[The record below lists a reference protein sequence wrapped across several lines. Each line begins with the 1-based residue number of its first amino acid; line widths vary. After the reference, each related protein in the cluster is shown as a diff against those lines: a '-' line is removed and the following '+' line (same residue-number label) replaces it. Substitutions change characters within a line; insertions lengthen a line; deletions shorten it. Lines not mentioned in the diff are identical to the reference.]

1 MARLFKGIR
10 SKFITIYLLFG
21 LIPLLT
27 ISYHTFQ
34 TASASLERLSNHQLA
49 SLTAK
54 SAEQTRRQY
63 HEIRKDIDVLSGYPF
78 IQLSFLQFS
87 FGQRLETVALKLKKY
102 KSQNEL
108 YSRISLI
115 APDGRVILTVP
126 EESGRG
132 TGESIEPARLRQAL
146 GEDFFASGVLPD
158 HPDGP
163 TIIFSKRVYDFE
175 NPAEVVGILAFYVR
189 LESLG
194 HFVQELSPV
203 PGSIGFLY
211 DHQLGRILRDA
222 PLPLDFLPPF
232 EAPVEDGPVQVSDA
246 GTFRLIQA
254 PVTELGWTVG
264 LLLPQKALLGDI
276 EVLKRKALS
285 VAVTIAVLALVT
297 TLFFV
302 RRITEPIAELTR
314 GAQAFSTGN
323 LDHRIEIRGEG
334 ELRRLGEEF
343 NAMASQLKARERQ
356 LRQVDRLAALGI
368 LAAGVAH
375 EVRNPLAGI
384 KSCAQLMQRKA
395 VSPEIG
401 PLAQGIDEEID
412 RLDKIVR
419 ELLEFARP
427 GEASPTWL
435 DLGETVSKVLEM
447 AASSL
452 EEAGIQVS
460 KTLAP
465 VARVW
470 ADGDQVRQ
478 IFLNLVLNAAQ
489 AMNREGQLQISLSQA
504 DERITARIEDNGC
517 GIPREHLERIFD
529 PFFTLQPGGTGLGL
543 SVVHSLMVENG
554 IDWKVESEPGAGT
567 CFELFF
573 DTRRGKR

>member
-1 MARLFKGIR
+1 MTRFFKGIR
-10 SKFITIYLLFG
+10 SKFIAIYLLFG
-21 LIPLLT
+21 LIPQMNK
-27 ISYHTFQ
+27 SYHT
-34 TASASLERLSNHQLA
+34 THSASASLERLSNSQLA
-49 SLTAK
+49 NLTAK

-63 HEIRKDIDVLSGYPF
+63 HEIRKDIDVLSSYPF

-126 EESGRG
+126 EQEPRRG
-132 TGESIEPARLRQAL
+132 GGSVEPFRLRQAL
-146 GEDFFASGVLPD
+146 GEDFFASGVLLE
-158 HPDGP
+158 HPEGP
-163 TIIFSKRVYDFE
+163 SIIFSKRVYDFE
-175 NPAEVVGILAFYVR
+175 NPAEVVGVLAFYVH
-189 LESLG
+189 LEALA
-194 HFVQELSPV
+194 HFVEDLSPV
-203 PGSIGFLY
+203 PGAIGFLF
-211 DHQLGRILRDA
+211 DHQLGRTLRSA
-222 PLPLDFLPPF
+222 PLPLAPLPPLDPLL
-232 EAPVEDGPVQVSDA
+232 ENGPARVSDV

-254 PVTELGWTVG
+254 PVAELGWTAG
-264 LLLPQKALLGDI
+264 LLLPQQALLGDL
-276 EVLKRKALS
+276 EVLKRKNLT
-285 VAVTIAVLALVT
+285 VAITIAVLALLT

-302 RRITEPIAELTR
+302 RRITQPIAELTR

-323 LDHRIEIRGEG
+323 LDHRIAIRGEG

-395 VSPEIG
+395 ISPEIG
-401 PLAQGIDEEID
+401 PLARGIDEEID
-412 RLDKIVR
+412 RLDRIVR

-427 GEASPTWL
+427 GEASPAWL
-435 DLGETVSKVLEM
+435 DLGATVARVLEL
-447 AASSL
+447 AGASL
-452 EEAGIQVS
+452 EEAGIRVT
-460 KTLAP
+460 KALAP
-465 VARVW
+465 VAPVW

-478 IFLNLVLNAAQ
+478 VFLNLVLNAAQ
-489 AMNREGQLQISLSQA
+489 AMRQGGELRIGLSAA
-504 DERITARIEDNGC
+504 DERVIASIEDNGC
-517 GIPREHLERIFD
+517 GIPLEHLERIFD

-543 SVVHSLMVENG
+543 SVEYLGKHSATF
-554 IDWKVESEPGAGT
+554 SRTP
-567 CFELFF
+567 
-573 DTRRGKR
+573 RRLSRHYT